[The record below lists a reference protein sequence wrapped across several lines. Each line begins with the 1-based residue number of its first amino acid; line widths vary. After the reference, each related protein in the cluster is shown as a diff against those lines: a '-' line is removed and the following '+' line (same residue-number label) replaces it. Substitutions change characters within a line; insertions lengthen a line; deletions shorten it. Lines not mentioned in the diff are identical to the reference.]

1 MTTKTGQ
8 VVPLLAR
15 LSVPLPD
22 QRQQSSVT
30 DPENARAK
38 PTRVTEVRRE
48 TTDDF

>member
-1 MTTKTGQ
+1 MTTKTEP

-22 QRQQSSVT
+22 QRPHGSAN
-30 DPENARAK
+30 DPDNARAK

-48 TTDDF
+48 TTDDC